1 MTTLD
6 WFSDLKRV
14 SRDVEFLP
22 PAREEVIAEA
32 ERAVGAIPPEL
43 REVLAQSNGLVCRSF
58 RLLSVFD
65 PEQPK
70 KSWESLQRANDQETT
85 EALGGD
91 QELLARFLVFADIGG
106 GVAVW
111 DRVEGSIWFEEAR
124 SDQLRQTDLSL
135 REFVE
140 TMVRNAD

>member
-1 MTTLD
+1 MLD
-6 WFSDLKRV
+6 WLSNLKTV

-32 ERAVGAIPPEL
+32 ERAVGTIPPEL
-43 REVLAQSNGLVCRSF
+43 REVLTQTNGLACRSF

-65 PEQPK
+65 RDQPK
-70 KSWESLQRANDQETT
+70 KSWESLQRANDPKTT

-111 DRVEGSIWFEEAR
+111 DRTEGSIWFEETR
-124 SDQLRQTDLSL
+124 DDQLRQTDLSL
-135 REFVE
+135 RDFVE